1 MSPKRKRTD
10 DKNQFSA
17 AATATNDYDDDDI
30 RSLLISL
37 NEKVQE
43 MKNEQKEIREEMKQA
58 FVHRSETKEEFKE
71 MRERMNAIKDT
82 VERIDSVVS
91 PSPLWK
97 FVTDHPDVFEK
108 HVLLSGYLNGSDIK
122 MFYGSCRASRSAVKR
137 AKIELQQRFRVRELS
152 SISTMELAWEGYPWG
167 ETARS
172 PDGKEF
178 TQDQEF
184 FCAKVAR
191 TNDLKLLRWVRE
203 EKECDWNHIT
213 SGEAASYGNLD
224 MLKYCVENG
233 CKVDA
238 RHCATAAQFGHLDCL
253 KYLRSKNCPWDEQ
266 VCDQAHENSHMD
278 ILTYAVKN
286 KCPGFEAYEQFVQK

>member
-1 MSPKRKRTD
+1 MPPKRKRTD

-108 HVLLSGYLNGSDIK
+108 HVLLSGYLNETDIK

-137 AKIELQQRFRVRELS
+137 AKIELRKRFRVRELS
-152 SISTMELAWEGYPWG
+152 SISTMELAWEGFPWG
-167 ETARS
+167 ARVHL
-172 PDGKEF
+172 PGGNVHQAGGKF
-178 TQDQEF
+178 
-184 FCAKVAR
+184 R
-191 TNDLKLLRWVRE
+191 
-203 EKECDWNHIT
+203 
-213 SGEAASYGNLD
+213 
-224 MLKYCVENG
+224 
-233 CKVDA
+233 
-238 RHCATAAQFGHLDCL
+238 
-253 KYLRSKNCPWDEQ
+253 
-266 VCDQAHENSHMD
+266 
-278 ILTYAVKN
+278 
-286 KCPGFEAYEQFVQK
+286 

>member
-1 MSPKRKRTD
+1 MAPKRKRTD
-10 DKNQFSA
+10 DKNQFTAASA
-17 AATATNDYDDDDI
+17 AANATNDYDDDDI

-122 MFYGSCRASRSAVKR
+122 MFYGSCRASRRAVKR
-137 AKIELQQRFRVRELS
+137 AKIELYERFCVYELS
-152 SISTMELAWEGYPWG
+152 SISTLELAWEGSWH
-167 ETARS
+167 
-172 PDGKEF
+172 GK
-178 TQDQEF
+178 DIHG
-184 FCAKVAR
+184 
-191 TNDLKLLRWVRE
+191 VRGYV
-203 EKECDWNHIT
+203 H
-213 SGEAASYGNLD
+213 
-224 MLKYCVENG
+224 
-233 CKVDA
+233 
-238 RHCATAAQFGHLDCL
+238 
-253 KYLRSKNCPWDEQ
+253 
-266 VCDQAHENSHMD
+266 QAGG
-278 ILTYAVKN
+278 K
-286 KCPGFEAYEQFVQK
+286 FR